1 MNGKTERQGRRSES
15 IKVVQ
20 DISAPVER
28 EVLAQ
33 SIVNISRSFEKLT
46 ASGLNRRAVTILI
59 AYDTK
64 LGIGQIENV
73 LGSLDTLA
81 QNYTR

>member
-1 MNGKTERQGRRSES
+1 MSKTVK
-15 IKVVQ
+15 IIQ
-20 DISAPVER
+20 DETAPVER

-33 SIVNISRSFEKLT
+33 AIIHISNSFTRLLK
-46 ASGLNRRAVTILI
+46 SGMNKRAIIILI

-73 LGSLDTLA
+73 LGSLERLA
-81 QNYTR
+81 INYTAR